1 MNSFQLKT
9 IICLITYFCFL
20 GSLFLVFYIY
30 NWYHKRKNHIAPF
43 TEKFYR
49 APGQSINEKI
59 QVLNDDINTDLFPL
73 IFIPTCVMFF
83 FLYMNLYEK
92 NMINIVNIIVF
103 IIFLGTEIFYLKR
116 LINRLNKRRPLR
128 LGYEGEIAVGQELNL
143 LMLDGYHVFH
153 DLVPDTIK
161 KFNID
166 HIIVGSSGVY
176 SVETKTRSKS
186 SDKKGSKNSTVIY
199 DGASLIFPRYTDTAS
214 LKQARINAIWLQKW
228 LTSAVGEPV
237 NVDAILTIPGWYVE
251 RRSAPRGVNVLS
263 PKEIKSFLKNK
274 KETPLSDSMIKRI
287 VHQLDRVCRDVEPFT
302 VQIEKEDRK
311 QAATSA

>member
-9 IICLITYFCFL
+9 IICLLSYFCFL
-20 GSLFLVFYIY
+20 GSLLLVFYIY

-49 APGQSINEKI
+49 TPGQSIYEKI

-92 NMINIVNIIVF
+92 NMINIVNIIVLF
-103 IIFLGTEIFYLKR
+103 IFLGTVIFYVKR
-116 LINRLNKRRPLR
+116 LVDRLNKRRLLR
-128 LGYEGEIAVGQELNL
+128 LGYEGETAVGQELNL

-176 SVETKTRSKS
+176 AVETKTRSKS
-186 SDKKGSKNSTVIY
+186 SDKKGNKSYTVVF
-199 DGASLIFPRYTDTAS
+199 DGASLIFPRYTDTSS

-228 LTSAVGEPV
+228 LTSAVGEQV
-237 NVDAILTIPGWYVE
+237 NVEAILTIPGWFVE
-251 RRSAPRGVNVLS
+251 RKSAPRGVNVLS
-263 PKEIKSFLKNK
+263 PKEIKTFLKNK
-274 KETPLSDSMIKRI
+274 KETPLSERMVQRI
-287 VHQLDRVCRDVEPFT
+287 IHQLDRVCRDVEPIT

-311 QAATSA
+311 KIEGS